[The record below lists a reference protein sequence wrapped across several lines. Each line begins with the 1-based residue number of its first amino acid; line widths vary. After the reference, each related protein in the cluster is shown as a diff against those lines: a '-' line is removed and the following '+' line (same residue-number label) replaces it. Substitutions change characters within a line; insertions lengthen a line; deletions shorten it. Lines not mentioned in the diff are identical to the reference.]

1 MILVLIYFMTEAR
14 NVLKDISV
22 SIMSVCLYS
31 FTRVKYKQTEHF
43 IDIRSI
49 QEDPITLSI
58 YVIAAR
64 GEPNLKL
71 KLFNPA
77 RAWFTNS
84 GLIKLSD
91 FLQRQQQISFQIAK
105 ARNYTKKE
113 FSVSLH
119 PPNIHKSWKVGK
131 LASLH

>member
-77 RAWFTNS
+77 
-84 GLIKLSD
+84 
-91 FLQRQQQISFQIAK
+91 
-105 ARNYTKKE
+105 
-113 FSVSLH
+113 SLVNQLRSH
-119 PPNIHKSWKVGK
+119 QA
-131 LASLH
+131 L

>member
-1 MILVLIYFMTEAR
+1 MTEAR

-71 KLFNPA
+71 ELFNPA
-77 RAWFTNS
+77 SLVN
-84 GLIKLSD
+84 
-91 FLQRQQQISFQIAK
+91 QRRSHQA
-105 ARNYTKKE
+105 
-113 FSVSLH
+113 L
-119 PPNIHKSWKVGK
+119 
-131 LASLH
+131 